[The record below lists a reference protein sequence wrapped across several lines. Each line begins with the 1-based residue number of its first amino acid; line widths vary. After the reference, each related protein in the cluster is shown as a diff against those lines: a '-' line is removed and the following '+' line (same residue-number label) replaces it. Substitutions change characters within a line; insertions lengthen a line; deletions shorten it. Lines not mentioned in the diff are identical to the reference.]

1 MFVVAQGTAYP
12 TTAKT
17 TIVHNQPVLPNHV
30 KVMVDEVV
38 IGAEDCPLPVPVLQ
52 YKTLNDVVGTYT
64 QWPIHLVLLDEA
76 NVKIRSPRQN
86 KPIKDPS
93 VDLSTAATRRLGQ
106 IVGENV
112 FMLLGKNCKRLV
124 KTLTSFPGDKEYL
137 DVDLDPTVFHHG
149 NVNGVFV
156 MLEDIKDLLTMNWL
170 DVSVIQVFMMF
181 LNSLCKQYGVAS
193 IGFACPTQI
202 SADMVNKN
210 PETITSYLIH
220 VMDTH
225 KDQQFILA
233 PYHQENHWLLIV
245 ICINLKTV
253 YVFDPLKCGRTLE
266 VKPSMNMAFRS
277 VPTNGRGVRSMTWKE
292 CKCPQQPGGFE
303 CGYYTMRFM
312 CDIVTKCSM
321 LDRLDTALE
330 DTTYSMNEIEEVRE
344 LWAKYFLEECV

>member
-17 TIVHNQPVLPNHV
+17 TVHNQPVLPNHV

-38 IGAEDCPLPVPVLQ
+38 IGVEDCPLPVPVLQ

-93 VDLSTAATRRLGQ
+93 VDLSAAATRRLGP

-170 DVSVIQVFMMF
+170 DVSVIQVFMM
-181 LNSLCKQYGVAS
+181 
-193 IGFACPTQI
+193 
-202 SADMVNKN
+202 
-210 PETITSYLIH
+210 
-220 VMDTH
+220 
-225 KDQQFILA
+225 
-233 PYHQENHWLLIV
+233 NHWLLIV

-277 VPTNGRGVRSMTWKE
+277 VPTNGWGVRSMTWKE
-292 CKCPQQPGGFE
+292 CKCLQQPGGFE
-303 CGYYTMRFM
+303 CGYNTMRFM
-312 CDIVTKCSM
+312 YDIVTKCSM